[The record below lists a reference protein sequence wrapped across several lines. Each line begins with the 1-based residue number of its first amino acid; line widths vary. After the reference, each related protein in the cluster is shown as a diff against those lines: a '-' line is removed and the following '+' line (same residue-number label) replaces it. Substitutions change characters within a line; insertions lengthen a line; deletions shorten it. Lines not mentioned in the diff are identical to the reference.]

1 MKNYKLYELQI
12 ILEILKKLAAIIGI
26 TWNYTQNMEV
36 FYSIINNIV
45 NLHESFKL
53 ITGIEE
59 FLKFGI
65 SEEDNDNFSNFTI
78 LAYNLANLVEIIQN
92 EIEGRKI
99 SQGYNLFVF

>member
-65 SEEDNDNFSNFTI
+65 SVEDNDNFSNFTI